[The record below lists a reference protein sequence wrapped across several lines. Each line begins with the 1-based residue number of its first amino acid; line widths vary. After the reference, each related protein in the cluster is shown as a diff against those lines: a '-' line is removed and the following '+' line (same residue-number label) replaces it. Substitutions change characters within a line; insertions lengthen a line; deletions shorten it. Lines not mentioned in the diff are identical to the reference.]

1 MKKRMIALLLCAALL
16 CALLTQMV
24 SAAETTEIAETDE
37 EIRVK
42 CSEVLEAV
50 INKTTGVM
58 TFEVTGE
65 INLSVDAMGQTT
77 FAPFSDYIKQVIFPL
92 QLRSIEHDSF
102 AGCTRLERIELSV
115 NISYIGE
122 NAFKGCTSL
131 ERVELPAS
139 ISSIGYSAFE
149 GCTSLKEGFIPAGLR
164 RLEPYAFTRCS
175 SLTRFVVD
183 PENEYFEADAEGV
196 LYNAQMKKLVQ
207 CPGGKTGTY
216 TVYERTEELEAGA
229 FAGCR
234 LSNVNLPEK
243 LRIIGYQA
251 FADCPN
257 LTELTIPKNVF
268 SCAGP
273 IAYGSENLRR
283 FVVDPE
289 NTDFSAD
296 SYGGLYYGTG
306 FKECPSGF
314 RGKYIVREGT
324 SSIFTG
330 AFSQHTGLTEVW
342 MPDSVTIIEGA
353 FDGCT
358 SLTKVRFSNNLE
370 TIGFEAFMG
379 CTALQELVIPEKV
392 SMISLCAFSFCNSLK
407 SVYFMGDAPEMG
419 AGFVNYVP
427 HGDGTSWAI
436 PGMTLYYIEGKAGWD
451 AQEQYPTAVWTTAPY
466 SDAKPGSWY
475 ESAVRYATDHN
486 LMNGTGTHSFEPE
499 SSMTRAMLVT
509 VLWRY
514 AGEPRR
520 GSNRFSDVPSGEWY
534 TQAVAWAAADGV
546 VNGVGNRR
554 FDPNGSVSREQMA
567 TILFRYAKKT
577 GVNTESRADLSAFPD
592 AGAVDRYASDAMQ
605 WAVGE
610 GIIGGS
616 READGA
622 DWLKPLGDATR
633 AQVAAILMR
642 FIQNLEK

>member
-1 MKKRMIALLLCAALL
+1 
-16 CALLTQMV
+16 
-24 SAAETTEIAETDE
+24 
-37 EIRVK
+37 
-42 CSEVLEAV
+42 
-50 INKTTGVM
+50 
-58 TFEVTGE
+58 
-65 INLSVDAMGQTT
+65 
-77 FAPFSDYIKQVIFPL
+77 
-92 QLRSIEHDSF
+92 
-102 AGCTRLERIELSV
+102 
-115 NISYIGE
+115 
-122 NAFKGCTSL
+122 
-131 ERVELPAS
+131 
-139 ISSIGYSAFE
+139 
-149 GCTSLKEGFIPAGLR
+149 
-164 RLEPYAFTRCS
+164 
-175 SLTRFVVD
+175 
-183 PENEYFEADAEGV
+183 
-196 LYNAQMKKLVQ
+196 
-207 CPGGKTGTY
+207 
-216 TVYERTEELEAGA
+216 
-229 FAGCR
+229 
-234 LSNVNLPEK
+234 
-243 LRIIGYQA
+243 
-251 FADCPN
+251 
-257 LTELTIPKNVF
+257 
-268 SCAGP
+268 
-273 IAYGSENLRR
+273 
-283 FVVDPE
+283 
-289 NTDFSAD
+289 
-296 SYGGLYYGTG
+296 
-306 FKECPSGF
+306 
-314 RGKYIVREGT
+314 
-324 SSIFTG
+324 
-330 AFSQHTGLTEVW
+330 

-370 TIGFEAFMG
+370 IIDFEAFMG
-379 CTALQELVIPEKV
+379 CSALQELVIPEKV

-419 AGFVNYVP
+419 AAFVNYVP

-534 TQAVAWAAADGV
+534 TQAVAWAAANGV
-546 VNGVGNRR
+546 VNGVGNGK

-577 GVNTESRADLSAFPD
+577 GINTESRADLSAFPD

-605 WAVGE
+605 WAVSE

-642 FIQNLEK
+642 FIQNLEN